1 MAVKTKP
8 KGEEKSIKAGTE
20 LARHAFLYGGPDG
33 VPVISKQ
40 LLADMAG
47 VHPTTIGAHLPAWTR
62 QREELLRQREE
73 NPLGYIL
80 SPETVE
86 QNRKDVEFL
95 RLETDKLKLESENLV
110 GITDK
115 LYGVLENLSE
125 NLDLGPDDADKII
138 GLVGKYL
145 GASANRSKVLTL
157 FLAVQKRWQESSGIA
172 SSMKSFEA
180 GQREA
185 EKGKARIAAKEKEI
199 ALLNDGA
206 LEIVTTPALGVF
218 ARKKNAGSS

>member
-1 MAVKTKP
+1 MSEKVVRGT
-8 KGEEKSIKAGTE
+8 EKSVKAGTE
-20 LARHAFLYGGPDG
+20 LARQAFLYGGPDG

-40 LLADMAG
+40 LLAAMAD
-47 VHPTTIGAHLPAWTR
+47 VHPTTIEAHMPKWTR
-62 QREELLRQREE
+62 QREELLRTRED

-110 GITDK
+110 GITEN
-115 LYGVLENLSE
+115 LYSVLENLSE

-138 GLVGKYL
+138 GLASKYFA
-145 GASANRSKVLTL
+145 ASANRSKVLTL
-157 FLAVQKRWQESSGIA
+157 FMAAQKRWQESSGIA

-185 EKGKARIAAKEKEI
+185 EKGKARIAAKEKEL
-199 ALLNDGA
+199 AMLKDGA
-206 LEIVTTPALGVF
+206 LEIVTTPKLGVF
-218 ARKKNAGSS
+218 ARKKNAGI